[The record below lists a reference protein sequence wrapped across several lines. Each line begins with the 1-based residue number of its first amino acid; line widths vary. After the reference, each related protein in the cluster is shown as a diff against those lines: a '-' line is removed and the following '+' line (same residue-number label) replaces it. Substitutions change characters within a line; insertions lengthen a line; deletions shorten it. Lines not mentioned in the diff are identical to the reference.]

1 MDIEGNGLGPD
12 QVDVPLRV
20 LDNGPAEVDWLT
32 QRLRSELRDT
42 HFDEKRVTSAVESA
56 TVLVGRPD
64 GRVSRLL
71 DLLEGQTLT
80 HRVTAG
86 TVGRT
91 DLWTNLSLQPLH
103 ACAVMAPI
111 PLASGGEVRSAQFGH
126 AALVG
131 PPGWLPDVPAG
142 SLLAR
147 RSGKGGSTSSR
158 SLTASARSPSTSR
171 RCEQRWPDTSE
182 RKHGGRTSV
191 SRTGKASSTAPSGT
205 PC

>member
-12 QVDVPLRV
+12 QVDIALRV
-20 LDNGPAEVDWLT
+20 LDNGPAEVEWLT
-32 QRLRSELRDT
+32 ERLRSELRDT
-42 HFDEKRVTSAVESA
+42 HIDEKRVTSAVESA

-91 DLWTNLSLQPLH
+91 NLWTNLSLQPLH

-142 SLLAR
+142 SLLGPVGQAR
-147 RSGKGGSTSSR
+147 
-158 SLTASARSPSTSR
+158 
-171 RCEQRWPDTSE
+171 
-182 RKHGGRTSV
+182 
-191 SRTGKASSTAPSGT
+191 TAPRQAA
-205 PC
+205 P